1 MGHRLKR
8 KLDYTDY
15 AATPDDGKRYE
26 IADGSLL
33 VTPSPT
39 PLHQRVSRRLLGQLA
54 DFFESKSIGEIFYA
68 PVDLI
73 LSNHDVFVPDLVVV
87 SDPTAV
93 SARGIE
99 GPPLLVVEILS
110 PSTELHDRGVKA
122 RRYAELGVLHYWI
135 VDPQRRRLECHRLA
149 GSAYGSVAGAEGH
162 SPLRHP
168 DWDGLR
174 IDLAALW
181 A

>member
-1 MGHRLKR
+1 MGHRLER

-15 AATPDDGKRYE
+15 AAIPDDEKRYE

-39 PLHQRVSRRLLGQLA
+39 PSHQRVSRRLLGQMA
-54 DFFESKSIGEIFYA
+54 DFFEPRSIGEVFYA

-87 SDPTAV
+87 SDPSAV

-110 PSTELHDRGVKA
+110 PSTERHDRGVKS
-122 RRYAELGVLHYWI
+122 RRYAELGVRHYWI
-135 VDPQRRRLECHRLA
+135 VDPERRRVECHRLA
-149 GSAYGSVAGAEGH
+149 GSVYERVAGAEGNSSLH
-162 SPLRHP
+162 HP
-168 DWDGLR
+168 DWEGLR
-174 IDLAALW
+174 IELAALW